1 MIWLCLDRHTYSF
14 LGSMILY
21 IVKKK
26 GKKRKER
33 KRKEKKRKE
42 KKRKEK
48 KRKEKK
54 RKEKKRKEKK
64 RLSRRHGLVCISP
77 MFKFTEELTI
87 HRRKEKKRKEKK
99 RIIIITYATR
109 LHNLG

>member
-26 GKKRKER
+26 EKKGKEK

-54 RKEKKRKEKK
+54 RKEKKRKEKVIAQT
-64 RLSRRHGLVCISP
+64 RVGMYISDVQIYGRVDD
-77 MFKFTEELTI
+77 T
-87 HRRKEKKRKEKK
+87 
-99 RIIIITYATR
+99 
-109 LHNLG
+109 